1 MKKIAI
7 ILCGLGLGL
16 LNLSA
21 QETKETVPPLSG
33 WKYYGGDEFNGTAI
47 NRKLWGIYGDK
58 TRDYFCDVYGN
69 NKNQGMAQTYRDNM
83 INVQD
88 GLAIVRATRSKI
100 FTGLRSDYTEKMRFP
115 PKPGHGY
122 TDYGWWSGF
131 LSSKDAQTGNKDEQ
145 NKEIGCY
152 YPLYSRIEIKAKI
165 PFRIGTW
172 MALWLRH
179 YTGAS
184 TFEIDLQ
191 EFFVNDDPK
200 VDRYDKYEKHR
211 YYNANKNFLHQSVHG
226 IDYQSATDDNP
237 IPNKHNNNAYADRV
251 KEIKFDPSEDF
262 HVYGAQIDPLPTD
275 SGRHL
280 AVTFLLDGR
289 VRSVFLT
296 STDIVSNPKSSHK
309 YRYNALL
316 RPEFMPHGIDHV
328 WDVAITGGIGGTP
341 GDNNSGILYP
351 ERDPQYHNDINK
363 TPKDYIMDID
373 WLRVYKRANELL
385 WVGAV
390 PQGWDWETTTAKINL
405 SKEVPANRLA
415 KLQVGDKLILDIDTL
430 PAKDLTVPPCTDPKM
445 GPICDRDAGPS
456 SIDICNKSGKSIVTL
471 KPEVARN
478 DAQVTFYITDE
489 DMLNALKADGCSIIG
504 QNIRLFSL
512 VREKKDDGIWSGF
525 KQIDDNNKVVIPK
538 TMFDGVTEKQALEVT
553 VRDVKRDAKIVL
565 PQWNEADRTI
575 PLVASNDEKQYYI
588 ALDKNT
594 VKMLKDNGLYFTG
607 AGFYLRSIKLKNKK
621 DLPLGIKNITSH
633 KKENESVY
641 TMSGVKVKETNDNS
655 KLAPGIYVTNG
666 AKFVVK

>member
-131 LSSKDAQTGNKDEQ
+131 LSSRDAQTGNKDEQ

-226 IDYQSATDDNP
+226 IDYQSATDENP
-237 IPNKHNNNAYADRV
+237 IPNKYNNNAYADRV

-296 STDIVSNPKSSHK
+296 STDIVSNPKSGHK

-341 GDNNSGILYP
+341 GDHNSGILYP

-405 SKEVPANRLA
+405 SKEVPVNRLA

-430 PAKDLTVPPCTDPKM
+430 PAKDLTVPPCTDPNM
-445 GPICDRDAGPS
+445 GSVCDRDAGPS

-489 DMLNALKADGCSIIG
+489 DMLNALKADGCSVIG

-538 TMFDGVTEKQALEVT
+538 TMFDGVTEKQVLEVT

-575 PLVASNDEKQYYI
+575 PLVASNDEKQYYV

-607 AGFYLRSIKLKNKK
+607 VGFYLRSIKLKNKK

>member
-58 TRDYFCDVYGN
+58 TRDYFFDVYGN
-69 NKNQGMAQTYRDNM
+69 NKDQGMAQTYRDDM
-83 INVQD
+83 IKVQD

-122 TDYGWWSGF
+122 TDHGWWSGF

-226 IDYQSATDDNP
+226 IDYQSATDKDP

-405 SKEVPANRLA
+405 SKEVPVNRLA

-512 VREKKDDGIWSGF
+512 VREKKDDGVWSGF
-525 KQIDDNNKVVIPK
+525 KQIDDNNKVVIPE

-553 VRDVKRDAKIVL
+553 VRDVKRDAKIIL
-565 PQWNEADRTI
+565 PQWNEVDRTI

-588 ALDKNT
+588 TLDKNT

-607 AGFYLRSIKLKNKK
+607 VGFYLRSIKLKNKK

-666 AKFVVK
+666 SKFVVK

>member
-58 TRDYFCDVYGN
+58 TRDYFFDVYGN
-69 NKNQGMAQTYRDNM
+69 NKDQGMAQTYRDDM
-83 INVQD
+83 IKVQD

-122 TDYGWWSGF
+122 TDHGWWSGF

-145 NKEIGCY
+145 NKDIGCY

-405 SKEVPANRLA
+405 SKEVPVNRLA

-538 TMFDGVTEKQALEVT
+538 TMFDGVTEKQVLEVT

-575 PLVASNDEKQYYI
+575 PLVASNDEKQYYV

>member
-83 INVQD
+83 IKVQD

-131 LSSKDAQTGNKDEQ
+131 LSSRDAQTGNKDEQ

-405 SKEVPANRLA
+405 SKEVPVNRLA

-430 PAKDLTVPPCTDPKM
+430 PAKDLTAPPCTDPNM
-445 GPICDRDAGPS
+445 GPVCDRDAGPS

-489 DMLNALKADGCSIIG
+489 DMLNALKADGCSVIG

-588 ALDKNT
+588 ELDKNT

-655 KLAPGIYVTNG
+655 KLAPGIYVTDG

>member
-122 TDYGWWSGF
+122 TDHGWWSGF

-226 IDYQSATDDNP
+226 IDYQSATDKDP

-405 SKEVPANRLA
+405 SKEVPVNRLA

-430 PAKDLTVPPCTDPKM
+430 PAKDLTAPPCTDPNM
-445 GPICDRDAGPS
+445 GPVCDRDAGPS

-538 TMFDGVTEKQALEVT
+538 TMFDGVTEKQVLEVT

-575 PLVASNDEKQYYI
+575 PLVASNDEKQYYV

>member
-58 TRDYFCDVYGN
+58 TRDYFFDVYGN
-69 NKNQGMAQTYRDNM
+69 NKDQGMAQTYRDDM
-83 INVQD
+83 IKVQD

-122 TDYGWWSGF
+122 TDHGWWSGF

-145 NKEIGCY
+145 NKDIGCY

-226 IDYQSATDDNP
+226 IDYQSATDENP

-341 GDNNSGILYP
+341 GDHNSGILYP

-405 SKEVPANRLA
+405 SKEVPVDRLA

-538 TMFDGVTEKQALEVT
+538 TMFDGVTEKQVLEVT

-575 PLVASNDEKQYYI
+575 PLVASNDEKQYYV

>member
-58 TRDYFCDVYGN
+58 TRDYFFDVYGN

-83 INVQD
+83 IKVQD

-115 PKPGHGY
+115 PKPEHGY
-122 TDYGWWSGF
+122 TDHGWWSGF

-226 IDYQSATDDNP
+226 IDYQSATDENP

-341 GDNNSGILYP
+341 GDHNSGILYP

-405 SKEVPANRLA
+405 SKEVPVNRLA

-489 DMLNALKADGCSIIG
+489 DMLNALKADGCSVIG

-575 PLVASNDEKQYYI
+575 PLVASNDEKQYYV

-655 KLAPGIYVTNG
+655 KLAPGIYVTDG

>member
-58 TRDYFCDVYGN
+58 TRDYFFDVYGN
-69 NKNQGMAQTYRDNM
+69 NKDQGMAQTYRDDM
-83 INVQD
+83 IKVQD

-122 TDYGWWSGF
+122 TDHGWWSGF

-226 IDYQSATDDNP
+226 IDYQSATDENP

-316 RPEFMPHGIDHV
+316 RPEFMPHGINHV

-341 GDNNSGILYP
+341 GDHNSGILYP

-405 SKEVPANRLA
+405 SKEVPVNRLA

-489 DMLNALKADGCSIIG
+489 DMLNALKADGCSVIG

-575 PLVASNDEKQYYI
+575 PLVASNDEKQYYV

>member
-58 TRDYFCDVYGN
+58 TRDYFFDVYGN
-69 NKNQGMAQTYRDNM
+69 NKNQGMAQTYRDDM
-83 INVQD
+83 IKVQD

-115 PKPGHGY
+115 PKPEHGY
-122 TDYGWWSGF
+122 TDHGWWSGF

-226 IDYQSATDDNP
+226 IDYQSATDENP

-341 GDNNSGILYP
+341 GDHNSGILYP

-405 SKEVPANRLA
+405 SKEVPVNRLA

-430 PAKDLTVPPCTDPKM
+430 PAKDLTAPPCTDPNM

-489 DMLNALKADGCSIIG
+489 DMLNALKADGCSVIG

-538 TMFDGVTEKQALEVT
+538 TMFDGVTEKQVLEVT

-607 AGFYLRSIKLKNKK
+607 VGFYLRSIKLKNKK

-666 AKFVVK
+666 AKFIVK

>member
-58 TRDYFCDVYGN
+58 TRDYFFDVYGN
-69 NKNQGMAQTYRDNM
+69 NKDQGMAQTYRDDM
-83 INVQD
+83 IKVQD

-122 TDYGWWSGF
+122 TDHGWWSGF

-226 IDYQSATDDNP
+226 IDYQSATDKDP

-405 SKEVPANRLA
+405 SKEVPVNRLA

-538 TMFDGVTEKQALEVT
+538 TMFDGVTEKQVLEVT

-575 PLVASNDEKQYYI
+575 PLVASNDEKQYYV

>member
-58 TRDYFCDVYGN
+58 TRDYFFDVYGN
-69 NKNQGMAQTYRDNM
+69 NKNQGMAQTYRDDM
-83 INVQD
+83 IKVQD

-115 PKPGHGY
+115 PKPEHGY
-122 TDYGWWSGF
+122 TDHGWWSGF

-226 IDYQSATDDNP
+226 IDYQSATDENP

-341 GDNNSGILYP
+341 GDHNSGILYP

-405 SKEVPANRLA
+405 SKEVPVNRLA

-430 PAKDLTVPPCTDPKM
+430 PAKDLTAPPCTDPNM

-512 VREKKDDGIWSGF
+512 VREKKDDGVWSGF
-525 KQIDDNNKVVIPK
+525 KQIDDNNKVVIPE
-538 TMFDGVTEKQALEVT
+538 TMFDRVTEKQALEVT
-553 VRDVKRDAKIVL
+553 VRDVKRDAKIIL

-588 ALDKNT
+588 TLDKNT

-607 AGFYLRSIKLKNKK
+607 VGFYLRSIKLKNKK

-666 AKFVVK
+666 SKFVVK

>member
-131 LSSKDAQTGNKDEQ
+131 LSSRDAQTGNKDEQ

-405 SKEVPANRLA
+405 SKEVPVNRLA

-538 TMFDGVTEKQALEVT
+538 TMFDGVTEKQVLEVT

-575 PLVASNDEKQYYI
+575 PLVASNDEKQYYV

>member
-58 TRDYFCDVYGN
+58 TRDYFFDVYGN
-69 NKNQGMAQTYRDNM
+69 NKDQGMAQTYRDDM
-83 INVQD
+83 IKVQD

-115 PKPGHGY
+115 PKPEHGY
-122 TDYGWWSGF
+122 TDHGWWSGF

-226 IDYQSATDDNP
+226 IDYQSATDENP

-341 GDNNSGILYP
+341 GDHNSGILYP

-405 SKEVPANRLA
+405 SKEVPVNRLA

-430 PAKDLTVPPCTDPKM
+430 PAKDLTAPPCTDPNM

-489 DMLNALKADGCSIIG
+489 DMLNALKADGCSVIG

-512 VREKKDDGIWSGF
+512 VREKKGDGIWSGF

-575 PLVASNDEKQYYI
+575 PLVASNDEKQYYV

-607 AGFYLRSIKLKNKK
+607 VGF
-621 DLPLGIKNITSH
+621 
-633 KKENESVY
+633 
-641 TMSGVKVKETNDNS
+641 
-655 KLAPGIYVTNG
+655 
-666 AKFVVK
+666 

>member
-405 SKEVPANRLA
+405 SKEVPVNRLA

-430 PAKDLTVPPCTDPKM
+430 PAKDLTAPPCTDPNM
-445 GPICDRDAGPS
+445 GPVCDRDAGPS

-538 TMFDGVTEKQALEVT
+538 TMFDGVTEKQVLEVT

-575 PLVASNDEKQYYI
+575 PLVASNDEKQYYV

>member
-58 TRDYFCDVYGN
+58 TRDYFFDVYGN

-83 INVQD
+83 IKVQD

-122 TDYGWWSGF
+122 TDHGWWSGF

-226 IDYQSATDDNP
+226 IDYQSATDENP

-405 SKEVPANRLA
+405 SKEVPVNRLA

-538 TMFDGVTEKQALEVT
+538 TMFDGVTEKQVLEVT
-553 VRDVKRDAKIVL
+553 VRDVKRDAKIIL

-575 PLVASNDEKQYYI
+575 PLVASNDEKQYYV

>member
-58 TRDYFCDVYGN
+58 TRDYFFDVYGN
-69 NKNQGMAQTYRDNM
+69 NKDQGMAQTYRDNM
-83 INVQD
+83 IKVQD

-122 TDYGWWSGF
+122 TDHGWWSGF

-226 IDYQSATDDNP
+226 IDYQSATDKDP

-405 SKEVPANRLA
+405 SKEVPVNRLA

-430 PAKDLTVPPCTDPKM
+430 PAKDLTAPPCTDPNM
-445 GPICDRDAGPS
+445 GPVCDRDAGPS

-575 PLVASNDEKQYYI
+575 PLVASNDEKQYYV

-621 DLPLGIKNITSH
+621 DTPLGIKNITSH

>member
-58 TRDYFCDVYGN
+58 TRDYFFDVYGN
-69 NKNQGMAQTYRDNM
+69 NKDQGMAQTYRDDM
-83 INVQD
+83 IKVQD

-122 TDYGWWSGF
+122 TDHGWWSGF

-226 IDYQSATDDNP
+226 IDYQSATDKDP

-405 SKEVPANRLA
+405 SKEVPVNRLA

-430 PAKDLTVPPCTDPKM
+430 PAKDLTAPPCTDPNM
-445 GPICDRDAGPS
+445 GPVCDRDAGPS

-538 TMFDGVTEKQALEVT
+538 TMFDGVTEKQVLEVT

-575 PLVASNDEKQYYI
+575 PLVASNDEKQYYV

-621 DLPLGIKNITSH
+621 GLPLGIKNITSH

>member
-58 TRDYFCDVYGN
+58 TRDYFFDVYGN

-83 INVQD
+83 IKVQD

-122 TDYGWWSGF
+122 TDHGWWSGF

-405 SKEVPANRLA
+405 SKEVPVNRLA

-489 DMLNALKADGCSIIG
+489 DMLNALKADGCSVIG

-575 PLVASNDEKQYYI
+575 PLVASNDEKQYYV

>member
-83 INVQD
+83 IKVQD

-131 LSSKDAQTGNKDEQ
+131 LSSKDAQTGNKDEH
-145 NKEIGCY
+145 NKDIGCY

-405 SKEVPANRLA
+405 SKEVPVNRLA

-538 TMFDGVTEKQALEVT
+538 TMFDGVTEKQVLEVT

-575 PLVASNDEKQYYI
+575 PLVASNDEKQYYV

>member
-58 TRDYFCDVYGN
+58 TRDYFFDVYGN

-83 INVQD
+83 IKVQD

-122 TDYGWWSGF
+122 TDHGWWSGF
-131 LSSKDAQTGNKDEQ
+131 LSSKDAQTGNKDEH
-145 NKEIGCY
+145 NKDIGCY

-405 SKEVPANRLA
+405 SKEVPVNRLA

-430 PAKDLTVPPCTDPKM
+430 PAKDLTAPPCTDPNM
-445 GPICDRDAGPS
+445 GPVCDRDAGPS

-489 DMLNALKADGCSIIG
+489 DMLNALKADGCSVIG

-575 PLVASNDEKQYYI
+575 PLVASNDEKQYYV

-655 KLAPGIYVTNG
+655 KLAPGIYVTDG

>member
-58 TRDYFCDVYGN
+58 TRDYFFDVYGN
-69 NKNQGMAQTYRDNM
+69 NKDQGMAQTYRDDM
-83 INVQD
+83 IKVQD

-122 TDYGWWSGF
+122 TDHGWWSGF

-226 IDYQSATDDNP
+226 IDYQSATDKDP

-341 GDNNSGILYP
+341 GDHNSGILYP

-405 SKEVPANRLA
+405 SKEVPVNRLA

-538 TMFDGVTEKQALEVT
+538 TMFDGVTEKQVLEVT

-575 PLVASNDEKQYYI
+575 PLVASNDEKQYYV

>member
-58 TRDYFCDVYGN
+58 TRDYFFDVYGN

-83 INVQD
+83 IKVQD

-122 TDYGWWSGF
+122 TDHGWWSGF

-405 SKEVPANRLA
+405 SKEVPVNRLA

-538 TMFDGVTEKQALEVT
+538 TMFDGVTEKQVLEVT

-575 PLVASNDEKQYYI
+575 PLVASNDEKQYYV

>member
-33 WKYYGGDEFNGTAI
+33 WKYYGGDEFNGTAV

-58 TRDYFCDVYGN
+58 TRDYFFDVYGN

-83 INVQD
+83 IKVQD

-122 TDYGWWSGF
+122 TDHGWWSGF

-179 YTGAS
+179 YMGAS

-226 IDYQSATDDNP
+226 IDYQSATDENP

-316 RPEFMPHGIDHV
+316 RPEFMPHGINHV

-405 SKEVPANRLA
+405 SKEVPVNRLA

-489 DMLNALKADGCSIIG
+489 DMLNALKADGCSVIG

-575 PLVASNDEKQYYI
+575 PLVASNDEKQYYV

>member
-58 TRDYFCDVYGN
+58 TRDYFFDVYGN
-69 NKNQGMAQTYRDNM
+69 NKDQGMAQTYRDDM
-83 INVQD
+83 IKVQD

-122 TDYGWWSGF
+122 TDHGWWSGF

-226 IDYQSATDDNP
+226 IDYQSATDENP

-341 GDNNSGILYP
+341 GDHNSGILYP

-405 SKEVPANRLA
+405 SKEVPVDRLA

-430 PAKDLTVPPCTDPKM
+430 PAKDLTAPPCTDPNM
-445 GPICDRDAGPS
+445 GPVCDRDAGPS

>member
-58 TRDYFCDVYGN
+58 TRDYFFDVYGN
-69 NKNQGMAQTYRDNM
+69 NKDQGMAQTYRDDM
-83 INVQD
+83 IKVQD

-115 PKPGHGY
+115 PKPEHGY
-122 TDYGWWSGF
+122 TDHGWWSGF

-226 IDYQSATDDNP
+226 IDYQSATDENP

-405 SKEVPANRLA
+405 SKEVPVDRLA

-430 PAKDLTVPPCTDPKM
+430 PAKDLTAPPCTDPNM
-445 GPICDRDAGPS
+445 GPVCDRDAGPS

>member
-58 TRDYFCDVYGN
+58 TRDYFFDVYGN
-69 NKNQGMAQTYRDNM
+69 NKDQGMAQTYRDDM
-83 INVQD
+83 IKVQD

-122 TDYGWWSGF
+122 TDHGWWSGF

-226 IDYQSATDDNP
+226 IDYQSATDENP

-341 GDNNSGILYP
+341 GDHNSGILYP

-405 SKEVPANRLA
+405 SKEVPVNRLA

-430 PAKDLTVPPCTDPKM
+430 PAKDLTAPPCTDPNM

-512 VREKKDDGIWSGF
+512 VREKKGDGIWSGF

-575 PLVASNDEKQYYI
+575 PLVASNDEKQYYV

-607 AGFYLRSIKLKNKK
+607 VGF
-621 DLPLGIKNITSH
+621 
-633 KKENESVY
+633 
-641 TMSGVKVKETNDNS
+641 
-655 KLAPGIYVTNG
+655 
-666 AKFVVK
+666 

>member
-58 TRDYFCDVYGN
+58 TRDYFFDVYGN
-69 NKNQGMAQTYRDNM
+69 NKDQGMAQTYRDNM
-83 INVQD
+83 IKVQD

-122 TDYGWWSGF
+122 TDHGWWSGF

-226 IDYQSATDDNP
+226 IDYQSATDENP

-373 WLRVYKRANELL
+373 WLRVYKRSNELL

-538 TMFDGVTEKQALEVT
+538 TMFDGVTEKQVLEVT

-575 PLVASNDEKQYYI
+575 PLVASNDEKQYYV

-594 VKMLKDNGLYFTG
+594 VKMLKNNGLYFTG

>member
-58 TRDYFCDVYGN
+58 TRDYFFDVYGN
-69 NKNQGMAQTYRDNM
+69 NKDQGMAQTYRDDM
-83 INVQD
+83 IKVQD

-122 TDYGWWSGF
+122 TDHGWWSGF

-226 IDYQSATDDNP
+226 IDYQSATDKDP

-405 SKEVPANRLA
+405 SKEVPVDRLA

-430 PAKDLTVPPCTDPKM
+430 PAKDLTAPPCTDPNM
-445 GPICDRDAGPS
+445 GPVCDRDAGPS

>member
-83 INVQD
+83 IKVQD

-122 TDYGWWSGF
+122 TDHGWWSGF
-131 LSSKDAQTGNKDEQ
+131 LSSKDAQTGNKDEH
-145 NKEIGCY
+145 NKDIGCY

-405 SKEVPANRLA
+405 SKEVPVNRLA

-430 PAKDLTVPPCTDPKM
+430 PAKDLTAPPCTDPNM
-445 GPICDRDAGPS
+445 GPVCDRDAGPS

-489 DMLNALKADGCSIIG
+489 DMLNALKADGCSVIG

-575 PLVASNDEKQYYI
+575 PLVASNDEKQYYV

-655 KLAPGIYVTNG
+655 KLAPGIYVTDG

>member
-58 TRDYFCDVYGN
+58 TRDYFFDVYGN

-83 INVQD
+83 IKVQD

-115 PKPGHGY
+115 PKPEHGY
-122 TDYGWWSGF
+122 TDHGWWSGF

-226 IDYQSATDDNP
+226 IDYQSATDEDP

-341 GDNNSGILYP
+341 GDHNSGILYP

-405 SKEVPANRLA
+405 SKEVPVDRLA

-430 PAKDLTVPPCTDPKM
+430 PAKDLTAPPCTDPNM
-445 GPICDRDAGPS
+445 GPVCDRDAGPS

>member
-58 TRDYFCDVYGN
+58 TRDYFFDVYGN

-83 INVQD
+83 IKVQD

-115 PKPGHGY
+115 PKPEHGY
-122 TDYGWWSGF
+122 TDHGWWSGF

-226 IDYQSATDDNP
+226 IDYQSATDEDP

-405 SKEVPANRLA
+405 SKEVPVNRLA

-538 TMFDGVTEKQALEVT
+538 TMFDGVTEKQVLEVT

-575 PLVASNDEKQYYI
+575 PLVASNDEKQYYV

>member
-131 LSSKDAQTGNKDEQ
+131 LSSRDAQTGNKDEQ

-211 YYNANKNFLHQSVHG
+211 YYHANKNFLHQSVHG
-226 IDYQSATDDNP
+226 IDYQSATDKDP

-296 STDIVSNPKSSHK
+296 STDIVSNPKSGHK

-341 GDNNSGILYP
+341 GDHNSGILYP

-405 SKEVPANRLA
+405 SKEVPVNRLA

-430 PAKDLTVPPCTDPKM
+430 PAKDLTVPPSTDPKM

-512 VREKKDDGIWSGF
+512 VREKKDDGVWSGF

-538 TMFDGVTEKQALEVT
+538 TMFDGVTEKQVLEVT

-575 PLVASNDEKQYYI
+575 PLVASNDEKQYYV

>member
-33 WKYYGGDEFNGTAI
+33 WKYYGGDEFNGTAV

-58 TRDYFCDVYGN
+58 TRDYFFDVYGN

-83 INVQD
+83 IKVQD

-122 TDYGWWSGF
+122 TDHGWWSGF
-131 LSSKDAQTGNKDEQ
+131 LSSKDAQTGNKDEH
-145 NKEIGCY
+145 NKDIGCY

-405 SKEVPANRLA
+405 SKEVPVNRLA

-430 PAKDLTVPPCTDPKM
+430 PAKDLTAPPCTDPNM
-445 GPICDRDAGPS
+445 GPVCDRDAGPS

-489 DMLNALKADGCSIIG
+489 DMLNALKADGCSVIG

-575 PLVASNDEKQYYI
+575 PLVASNDEKQYYV

-655 KLAPGIYVTNG
+655 KLAPGIYVTDG

>member
-58 TRDYFCDVYGN
+58 TRDYFFDVYGN

-83 INVQD
+83 IKVQD

-122 TDYGWWSGF
+122 TDHGWWSGF

-226 IDYQSATDDNP
+226 IDYQSATDKDP

-405 SKEVPANRLA
+405 SKEVPVNRLA

>member
-58 TRDYFCDVYGN
+58 TRDYFFDVYGN
-69 NKNQGMAQTYRDNM
+69 NKDQGMAQTYRDDM
-83 INVQD
+83 IKVQD

-122 TDYGWWSGF
+122 TDHGWWSGF
-131 LSSKDAQTGNKDEQ
+131 LSSKDAQTGNMDEQ

-296 STDIVSNPKSSHK
+296 STDIVSNPKSGHK

-405 SKEVPANRLA
+405 SKEVPVNRLA

-538 TMFDGVTEKQALEVT
+538 TMFDGVTEKQVLEVT

-575 PLVASNDEKQYYI
+575 PLVASNDEKQYYV

-594 VKMLKDNGLYFTG
+594 VKMLKDNGLYFAG

>member
-58 TRDYFCDVYGN
+58 TRDYFFDVYGN

-83 INVQD
+83 IKVQD

-131 LSSKDAQTGNKDEQ
+131 LSSRDAQTGNKDEQ

-226 IDYQSATDDNP
+226 IDYQSATDENP

-405 SKEVPANRLA
+405 SKEVPVNRLA

-538 TMFDGVTEKQALEVT
+538 TMFDGVTEKQVLEVT

-575 PLVASNDEKQYYI
+575 PLVASNDEKQYYV

-655 KLAPGIYVTNG
+655 KLAPGIYVTDG